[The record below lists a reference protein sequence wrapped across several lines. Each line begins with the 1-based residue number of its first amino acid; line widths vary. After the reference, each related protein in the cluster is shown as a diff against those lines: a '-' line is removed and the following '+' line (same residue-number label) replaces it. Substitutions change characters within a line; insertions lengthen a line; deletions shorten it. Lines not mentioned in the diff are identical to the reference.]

1 MNLRRPAGRAARE
14 LRQLFAGLAIG
25 LPGPFVLVA
34 TLLCLPLTVVG
45 GVGIPVFVGVVALT
59 RLLADLQRGRVGSAR
74 PYTPLPAGLLAR
86 ARAVAVERATWR
98 DVAWSACQF
107 VAGLV
112 GVVVGAGL
120 WLAAVECVLAPALLA
135 VLPTRTSFDPAVLEF
150 TGRSGPLTWVLV
162 PVGVGLFVLA
172 YRVPRYL
179 LAAQG
184 WLARQLLAPT
194 VTSRLFARVDQL
206 TSTRAAAVD
215 ASAVELRRVERDLH
229 DGAQV
234 RLVALAMNIGMAE
247 DVIDADPAGARA
259 LLAEART
266 TIGTALAELRDLVRG
281 IYPPVL
287 AERGL
292 AGAVQALALSS
303 GIPVDLDLRLNRRL
317 AAPVESAAY
326 FAVAESLVNAA
337 RHSGARRVE
346 VAIDHDGAVL
356 RVSVRDDGN
365 GGADPTLGTGLA
377 GIRSR
382 LGAFDGTVRITSPA
396 GGPTVLDMEIPCAS

>member
-1 MNLRRPAGRAARE
+1 MAGRATRE
-14 LRQLFAGLAIG
+14 LRQLFAGLVIG
-25 LPGPFVLVA
+25 FAGPFVLVA
-34 TLLCLPLTVVG
+34 TLACLPLSLVAG
-45 GVGIPVFVGVVALT
+45 AGVPVFVGVVAST
-59 RLLADLQRGRVGSAR
+59 RLLADLQRRRVGSVAR
-74 PYTPLPAGLLAR
+74 PYASPPAGLLAR
-86 ARAVAVERATWR
+86 ARATVVERATWR
-98 DVAWSACQF
+98 DVAWSVAQF
-107 VAGLV
+107 AVGVAGVAV
-112 GVVVGAGL
+112 GVGL
-120 WLAAVECVLAPALLA
+120 WLAAVECVFAPVLLALL
-135 VLPTRTSFDPAVLEF
+135 PTHSSFDPAVLEF
-150 TGRSGPLTWVLV
+150 TGRSGPLAWVLV

-179 LAAQG
+179 LAAQDR
-184 WLARQLLAPT
+184 LARRLLAPT

-266 TIGTALAELRDLVRG
+266 GIGTALAELRDLVRG

-303 GIPVDLDLRLNRRL
+303 GIPVDLDLRLDGRL
-317 AAPVESAAY
+317 AAPVESAVY
-326 FAVAESLVNAA
+326 FAVAESLANAA

-346 VAIDHDGAVL
+346 VGITHDGAVL
-356 RVSVRDDGN
+356 RVSVRDDGS
-365 GGADPTLGTGLA
+365 GGADPALGSGLA

-382 LGAFDGTVRITSPA
+382 LAAFDGTVRIASPT

>member
-1 MNLRRPAGRAARE
+1 MAGRAARE

-25 LPGPFVLVA
+25 FAGPFVLVA
-34 TLLCLPLTVVG
+34 TLVCLPLTLVAG
-45 GVGIPVFVGVVALT
+45 AGIPAFVGVVALT
-59 RLLADLQRGRVGSAR
+59 RLLADLRRRQVGAAR
-74 PYTPLPAGLLAR
+74 PYGPLPTGLFAR
-86 ARAVAVERATWR
+86 ARAIGVERATWR
-98 DVAWSACQF
+98 DVGWSVCQF
-107 VAGLV
+107 AAGVASVAV
-112 GVVVGAGL
+112 GVGL
-120 WLAAVECVLAPALLA
+120 WLAAVECLCAPALLA
-135 VLPTRTSFDPAVLEF
+135 LLPTHSSFDPAVLEF
-150 TGRSGPLTWVLV
+150 TGRSGPLTWVLM

-172 YRVPRYL
+172 YRVPRHL
-179 LAAQG
+179 LAGQDR
-184 WLARQLLAPT
+184 LARQLLAPT

-292 AGAVQALALSS
+292 TGAVQALALSS
-303 GIPVDLDLRLNRRL
+303 GIPVDLDLRLDGRL

-326 FAVAESLVNAA
+326 FAVAESLANAA

-346 VAIDHDGAVL
+346 VGIDHDGAVL
-356 RVSVRDDGN
+356 RVTVRDDGN
-365 GGADPTLGTGLA
+365 GGADPALGTGLA

-382 LGAFDGTVRITSPA
+382 LAAFDGTVRITSPA